1 MTTTA
6 PSKHSDGVRRSGD
19 IAYAETVVQAL
30 RERLRQVSTSSGESL
45 ESVLGPAE
53 ELAARVA
60 AVVPQAHP
68 LSAAIGPVYRQAGL
82 AKACGVTRQAV
93 NEWVRSRKVLSLTTA
108 DDVVVIPAY
117 QFDRHLKPY
126 SGIGQILQILTSEV
140 VDEWTLASWLT
151 APQARY
157 HSESVLDLIAR
168 GETTIAVRLAESAR
182 QRWVH

>member
-93 NEWVRSRKVLSLTTA
+93 NEWVRSRKV
-108 DDVVVIPAY
+108 
-117 QFDRHLKPY
+117 
-126 SGIGQILQILTSEV
+126 
-140 VDEWTLASWLT
+140 
-151 APQARY
+151 
-157 HSESVLDLIAR
+157 
-168 GETTIAVRLAESAR
+168 
-182 QRWVH
+182 